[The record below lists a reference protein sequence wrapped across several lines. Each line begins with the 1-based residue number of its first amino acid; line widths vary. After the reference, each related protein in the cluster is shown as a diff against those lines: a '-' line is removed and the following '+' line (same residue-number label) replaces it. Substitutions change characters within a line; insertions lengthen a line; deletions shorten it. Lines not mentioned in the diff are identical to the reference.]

1 MINRQGVL
9 IMIKKKETENI
20 DEYYKKRKQEYLED
34 LQEIYKYM
42 DKRILTN
49 TLAEINSLEYLPS
62 FDQYDTKVLKKI
74 NKDIEKNDFITY
86 IPVDDLIELS
96 DAIET
101 SKEYIFDEN
110 ELKKQYD
117 NLESYLFDK
126 YIRDVIIKALKD
138 EHII

>member
-1 MINRQGVL
+1 
-9 IMIKKKETENI
+9 MIKKKETENI
-20 DEYYKKRKQEYLED
+20 DKYYKKRKQEYLED